1 MSPLSDSQATDIKGQ
16 STRPFRFGVSVLNT
30 GSRSDLQ
37 GKARRAEELGY
48 DILQM
53 PDHLGMPAPFPALVS
68 AAEVTSIRLGTFV
81 LNTSFYRP
89 ALLARDIA
97 DTDQLTDGRLELGLG
112 TGYQQAEF
120 EAAELPFPSGG
131 KRIEHLEHTIRELR
145 RLFAS
150 ADHVPAVR
158 QKPIPPLLLAGTG
171 DRMLRL
177 AAREADIVGFPLTA
191 GIKPDTEPEK
201 ALAERVAFVRE
212 AAGDRA
218 DDLELNLFIATVSV
232 APDKPDLSL
241 FQQMLPSFSEEQLL
255 QLPGVLVGSEQ
266 QIAEK
271 LLHYR
276 ETYGISY
283 FAALEDSMEALA
295 KVISR
300 LR

>member
-1 MSPLSDSQATDIKGQ
+1 MSPLSDPQEIDKKGRT
-16 STRPFRFGVSVLNT
+16 TRPFRFGVGVLKP
-30 GSRSDLQ
+30 GSRSDFQ
-37 GKARRAEELGY
+37 GTARRAEELGY

-131 KRIEHLEHTIRELR
+131 KRIDHLEHTIRELR

-150 ADHVPAVR
+150 DDHVPAVR
-158 QKPIPPLLLAGTG
+158 QKPIPPLLIAGTG

-191 GIKPDTEPEK
+191 GIKPGTEPEK
-201 ALAERVAFVRE
+201 ALAERVEFLRD
-212 AAGDRA
+212 AAGERA
-218 DDLELNLFIATVSV
+218 DDLELNLFIATVTV
-232 APDKPDLSL
+232 APDKPDLAL
-241 FQQMLPSFSEEQLL
+241 LQKVLPSFSDEQIL
-255 QLPGVLVGSEQ
+255 QLPSVLVGSEQ

-271 LLHYR
+271 LQHYR

-283 FAALEDSMEALA
+283 FATVDDSMEAFA
-295 KVISR
+295 KVIPHVR
-300 LR
+300 